1 MSGFER
7 GDDRAT
13 MLKRHKDTSRVVQGG
28 LMAVSALLSLG
39 SNLPLVGQLCE
50 AAKGCL
56 DSAEEFKSKA
66 KDVTIAARRVCDV
79 LDIVYLMAQNV
90 DRLEEKA
97 LVERKMRRLVDLLVK
112 FKAAV
117 RKFGKKGWM
126 KRAWK
131 MRGHVESLTSLDKE
145 IVSQL
150 DVFRD
155 AYRFARDKD
164 MIQRTYNI
172 EASMNQLVEARVRE
186 TGEPEGTVVAVLSND
201 PVAIASVAVDARV
214 PPTELAT
221 ELSEFRLEVKAGLS
235 NLDKKMQ
242 QMLDGKQGD
251 REEIAKVL
259 AAVKAGVSRD
269 EKLLAAVEAGA
280 ARDKKLLAAVEAGA
294 ARDKKLAA
302 AVQRDSKK
310 LDNLNA
316 AVREGLQRDESLKK
330 RIAQGLEKKSKKD
343 FVRQTKDNQ
352 LEQFE
357 VEPDYVED
365 KPFARGGE
373 GEVFMG
379 EYQGDSVVLKKMS
392 LVGVTATKRQKM
404 LNSFKGELAIMVRL
418 RSPRVAQ
425 FYGVVTTD
433 STFLGLVMEYCPGGS
448 LRDALNTDDE
458 ITSDRRR
465 IWVSDVALGMSYLY
479 SQGVEHR
486 DLKALN
492 VLLTRDL
499 RCKVTDF
506 GLSKCEDLKTTATAT
521 MGGGGLAGT
530 PAFMA
535 PELLEDNTF
544 TEKSDVYS
552 FAFVM
557 FEIWSR
563 EQPWDGLQPAQII
576 SKVLVKKARPEAPK
590 MPDDLR
596 KLMVRAWA
604 HQPGA
609 RPSFKEIAAAVRVS
623 TPRGAGPDAP
633 SWGGSTGGTTAQGST
648 KSMGSGWWS

>member
-1 MSGFER
+1 
-7 GDDRAT
+7 
-13 MLKRHKDTSRVVQGG
+13 
-28 LMAVSALLSLG
+28 MAK
-39 SNLPLVGQLCE
+39 N
-50 AAKGCL
+50 
-56 DSAEEFKSKA
+56 
-66 KDVTIAARRVCDV
+66 I
-79 LDIVYLMAQNV
+79 
-90 DRLEEKA
+90 DRLEENKA
-97 LVERKMRRLVDLLVK
+97 LVESKMRRLVDLLVEFNK
-112 FKAAV
+112 AV
-117 RKFGKKGWM
+117 RAFGKKGWM

-131 MRGHVESLTSLDKE
+131 MRGHVHSLGRLDKE
-145 IVSQL
+145 IVAQL

-155 AYRFARDKD
+155 VYKLATDNESMKRIYK
-164 MIQRTYNI
+164 I
-172 EASMNQLVEARVRE
+172 EASIDKLVAERVRQ
-186 TGEPEGTVVAVLSND
+186 TGEPEGKVVAVLSND

-214 PPTELAT
+214 PPAELT
-221 ELSEFRLEVKAGLS
+221 SELSEFRLEVKAGLS

-343 FVRQTKDNQ
+343 FVRQIKDNQ

-379 EYQGDSVVLKKMS
+379 EYQGDTIVLKKMS

-404 LNSFKGELAIMVRL
+404 LNSFKSELAIMVRL
-418 RSPRVAQ
+418 RSPRVAH

-433 STFLGLVMEYCPGGS
+433 TTFLGLVMEYCAGGS
-448 LRDALNTDDE
+448 LRAFLDGESGKVTADLQ
-458 ITSDRRR
+458 RV
-465 IWVSDVALGMSYLY
+465 WGLDVALGMAYLY

-492 VLLTRDL
+492 VLLTSDL
-499 RCKVTDF
+499 RGKVTDF
-506 GLSKCEDLKTTATAT
+506 GLSKCDDLRTGTQTTQ
-521 MGGGGLAGT
+521 GGGAAGT
-530 PAFMA
+530 SAFMA

-552 FAFVM
+552 YAIVLW
-557 FEIWSR
+557 EIWSR
-563 EQPWDGLQPAQII
+563 QVPW
-576 SKVLVKKARPEAPK
+576 S
-590 MPDDLR
+590 DLR
-596 KLMVRAWA
+596 PMQIMRKVVDKRERPPVPAGMPAELRELMVRSWV
-604 HQPGA
+604 HQPA
-609 RPSFKEIAAAVRVS
+609 DRPDFAEIEAQLKAS
-623 TPRGAGPDAP
+623 TPRRAPGGPARWGSGAVDAERD
-633 SWGGSTGGTTAQGST
+633 SAQGVT
-648 KSMGSGWWS
+648 GRVFGGWLG

>member
-1 MSGFER
+1 M
-7 GDDRAT
+7 
-13 MLKRHKDTSRVVQGG
+13 
-28 LMAVSALLSLG
+28 
-39 SNLPLVGQLCE
+39 
-50 AAKGCL
+50 
-56 DSAEEFKSKA
+56 
-66 KDVTIAARRVCDV
+66 
-79 LDIVYLMAQNV
+79 
-90 DRLEEKA
+90 
-97 LVERKMRRLVDLLVK
+97 
-112 FKAAV
+112 
-117 RKFGKKGWM
+117 
-126 KRAWK
+126 
-131 MRGHVESLTSLDKE
+131 
-145 IVSQL
+145 
-150 DVFRD
+150 
-155 AYRFARDKD
+155 
-164 MIQRTYNI
+164 
-172 EASMNQLVEARVRE
+172 
-186 TGEPEGTVVAVLSND
+186 
-201 PVAIASVAVDARV
+201 
-214 PPTELAT
+214 
-221 ELSEFRLEVKAGLS
+221 
-235 NLDKKMQ
+235 
-242 QMLDGKQGD
+242 
-251 REEIAKVL
+251 
-259 AAVKAGVSRD
+259 
-269 EKLLAAVEAGA
+269 
-280 ARDKKLLAAVEAGA
+280 LAAVEAGA

-379 EYQGDSVVLKKMS
+379 EYQGDTVVLKKMS

-479 SQGVEHR
+479 AQGVEHR

-521 MGGGGLAGT
+521 MGGAGLAGT

-535 PELLEDNTF
+535 PELLAGQQH
-544 TEKSDVYS
+544 VYGK
-552 FAFVM
+552 
-557 FEIWSR
+557 ER
-563 EQPWDGLQPAQII
+563 R
-576 SKVLVKKARPEAPK
+576 VLVRHRAVGNLGPRCAVARAEAGADHATGRRQAPTPASAAGDAGRAPEADGPR
-590 MPDDLR
+590 L
-596 KLMVRAWA
+596 
-604 HQPGA
+604 GA
-609 RPSFKEIAAAVRVS
+609 PAGRTAPFQGNRRRGPRVDAAGRRS
-623 TPRGAGPDAP
+623 
-633 SWGGSTGGTTAQGST
+633 
-648 KSMGSGWWS
+648 